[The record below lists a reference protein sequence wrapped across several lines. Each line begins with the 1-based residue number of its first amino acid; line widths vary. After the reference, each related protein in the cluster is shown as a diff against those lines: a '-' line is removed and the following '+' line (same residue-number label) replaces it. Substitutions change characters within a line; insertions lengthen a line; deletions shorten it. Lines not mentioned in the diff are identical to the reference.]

1 MDNIKIKR
9 WICDILLFLCFT
21 AIAFFSGKILINQWK
36 YKKAQKEYDTLQK
49 AVQTEKS
56 INWKKLKKMNKDIV
70 AWIKV
75 PGTKVSYPIVQGKDN
90 STYLHRTFHKKYN
103 PSGCIFLDYKCKKD
117 FMSDNNV
124 IYGHHMRDG
133 SMFATFVKYKNRS
146 FWKKHQ
152 KIILYLPKETRTLKV
167 IAARANKPEK
177 LPIEFKNKKDRENYI
192 SRIQSIS
199 YLPDQ
204 SIRKRLYTFVTCSYE
219 KNDYRTYIYAVENQ
233 KEVRE

>member
-21 AIAFFSGKILINQWK
+21 AIAFFAGKILINQWK

-56 INWKKLKKMNKDIV
+56 INWKKLKRMNKDIV

-124 IYGHHMRDG
+124 IYQIRVSGNDCIHLLLVVMRKTITG
-133 SMFATFVKYKNRS
+133 LIFM
-146 FWKKHQ
+146 Q
-152 KIILYLPKETRTLKV
+152 LK
-167 IAARANKPEK
+167 
-177 LPIEFKNKKDRENYI
+177 
-192 SRIQSIS
+192 
-199 YLPDQ
+199 
-204 SIRKRLYTFVTCSYE
+204 IRK
-219 KNDYRTYIYAVENQ
+219 K
-233 KEVRE
+233 

>member
-21 AIAFFSGKILINQWK
+21 AIAFFAGKILINQWK
-36 YKKAQKEYDTLQK
+36 YKKAQKEYNTLQK

-56 INWKKLKKMNKDIV
+56 INWKKLKRMNKDIV

-152 KIILYLPKETRTLKV
+152 NIILYLPKETRTLKV

-177 LPIEFKNKKDRENYI
+177 LPIEFKNK
-192 SRIQSIS
+192 RIEKIIYQEFNLLVIYQIRVSGNDCIR
-199 YLPDQ
+199 LLLVVMKKTITGLIFMQ
-204 SIRKRLYTFVTCSYE
+204 LKIRK
-219 KNDYRTYIYAVENQ
+219 K
-233 KEVRE
+233 

>member
-21 AIAFFSGKILINQWK
+21 AIAFFAGKILINQWK
-36 YKKAQKEYDTLQK
+36 YKKAQKEYNTLQK

-56 INWKKLKKMNKDIV
+56 INWKKLKRMNKDIV

-124 IYGHHMRDG
+124 IYGHQ
-133 SMFATFVKYKNRS
+133 N
-146 FWKKHQ
+146 
-152 KIILYLPKETRTLKV
+152 IILYLPKETRTLKV

-177 LPIEFKNKKDRENYI
+177 LPIEFKNKKDRENYL

>member
-21 AIAFFSGKILINQWK
+21 AIAFFAGKILINQW
-36 YKKAQKEYDTLQK
+36 
-49 AVQTEKS
+49 
-56 INWKKLKKMNKDIV
+56 
-70 AWIKV
+70 
-75 PGTKVSYPIVQGKDN
+75 
-90 STYLHRTFHKKYN
+90 
-103 PSGCIFLDYKCKKD
+103 
-117 FMSDNNV
+117 
-124 IYGHHMRDG
+124 
-133 SMFATFVKYKNRS
+133 KYKNRS

-177 LPIEFKNKKDRENYI
+177 LPIEFKNKKDRENYL

>member
-21 AIAFFSGKILINQWK
+21 AIAFFAGKILINQWK

-56 INWKKLKKMNKDIV
+56 IN
-70 AWIKV
+70 
-75 PGTKVSYPIVQGKDN
+75 
-90 STYLHRTFHKKYN
+90 
-103 PSGCIFLDYKCKKD
+103 
-117 FMSDNNV
+117 
-124 IYGHHMRDG
+124 
-133 SMFATFVKYKNRS
+133 
-146 FWKKHQ
+146 WKKHQ

-177 LPIEFKNKKDRENYI
+177 LPIEFKNKKDRENYL

>member
-1 MDNIKIKR
+1 M
-9 WICDILLFLCFT
+9 FLCFT
-21 AIAFFSGKILINQWK
+21 AIAFFAGKILINQWK

-56 INWKKLKKMNKDIV
+56 INWKKLKRMNKDIV

-177 LPIEFKNKKDRENYI
+177 LPIEFKNK
-192 SRIQSIS
+192 RIEKIIYQEFNLLVI
-199 YLPDQ
+199 YQ
-204 SIRKRLYTFVTCSYE
+204 IRVSGNDCIRLLLVVMKKRLQDLYLCS
-219 KNDYRTYIYAVENQ
+219 
-233 KEVRE
+233 

>member
-9 WICDILLFLCFT
+9 WICDILLFLCFI
-21 AIAFFSGKILINQWK
+21 AIAFFAGKILINQWK
-36 YKKAQKEYDTLQK
+36 YKKAQKEYNTLQK

-56 INWKKLKKMNKDIV
+56 INWKKLKRMNKDIV

-146 FWKKHQ
+146 F
-152 KIILYLPKETRTLKV
+152 
-167 IAARANKPEK
+167 
-177 LPIEFKNKKDRENYI
+177 
-192 SRIQSIS
+192 
-199 YLPDQ
+199 
-204 SIRKRLYTFVTCSYE
+204 
-219 KNDYRTYIYAVENQ
+219 
-233 KEVRE
+233 

>member
-9 WICDILLFLCFT
+9 WICDILLFLCFIM
-21 AIAFFSGKILINQWK
+21 IAFFADKILMNQWK

-49 AVQTEKS
+49 TVQTEKT
-56 INWKKLKKMNKDIV
+56 INWKKLKRINKDVV
-70 AWIKV
+70 AWMKV

-90 STYLHRTFHKKYN
+90 STYLHRTFQKKYN
-103 PSGCIFLDYKCKKD
+103 PSGCIFLDCKCKKD
-117 FMSDNNV
+117 FTSDNNV

-133 SMFATFVKYKNRS
+133 SMFATFVKYKDQS

-177 LPIEFKNKKDRENYI
+177 LPIEFKNNKDRENYT
-192 SRIQSIS
+192 SKIQSVE
-199 YLPDQ
+199 YLSGQ
-204 SIRKRLYTFVTCSYE
+204 SIQGRLYTFVTCSYE
-219 KNDYRTYIYAVENQ
+219 KNDYRTYVYAIEN
-233 KEVRE
+233 

>member
-1 MDNIKIKR
+1 MDNIKIKQ

-21 AIAFFSGKILINQWK
+21 AIAFFAGKILINQWK

-56 INWKKLKKMNKDIV
+56 INWKKLKRINKDIV

-167 IAARANKPEK
+167 IAARANKPENYRLNSK
-177 LPIEFKNKKDRENYI
+177 IKRIEKIIYQEFNLLVIYQIRVSGNDCIHLLLVVMRKTITGLIFMQLK
-192 SRIQSIS
+192 
-199 YLPDQ
+199 
-204 SIRKRLYTFVTCSYE
+204 IRK
-219 KNDYRTYIYAVENQ
+219 K
-233 KEVRE
+233 

>member
-21 AIAFFSGKILINQWK
+21 AIAFFAGKILINQWK

-56 INWKKLKKMNKDIV
+56 INWKKLKRINKDIV

-167 IAARANKPEK
+167 IAARANKPKIKRIEK
-177 LPIEFKNKKDRENYI
+177 IIYQEFNLLVIYQIRVSGNDCIHLLLVVMKKTI
-192 SRIQSIS
+192 TGLIFMQ
-199 YLPDQ
+199 LK
-204 SIRKRLYTFVTCSYE
+204 IRK
-219 KNDYRTYIYAVENQ
+219 K
-233 KEVRE
+233 

>member
-21 AIAFFSGKILINQWK
+21 AIAFFAGKILINQWK

-56 INWKKLKKMNKDIV
+56 INWKKLKRINKDIV
-70 AWIKV
+70 AWMKV
-75 PGTKVSYPIVQGKDN
+75 PG
-90 STYLHRTFHKKYN
+90 
-103 PSGCIFLDYKCKKD
+103 CKKD

-177 LPIEFKNKKDRENYI
+177 LPIEFKNKKDRENYL

>member
-1 MDNIKIKR
+1 M
-9 WICDILLFLCFT
+9 FLCFT
-21 AIAFFSGKILINQWK
+21 AIAFFAGKILINQWK

-56 INWKKLKKMNKDIV
+56 INWKKLKRMNKDIV
-70 AWIKV
+70 AWMKV

-167 IAARANKPEK
+167 LLHVQTNQKNYRLNSKIKRIEK
-177 LPIEFKNKKDRENYI
+177 IIYQEFNLLVIYQIRVSGNDCIHLLLVVMRKTITGLIFMQLK
-192 SRIQSIS
+192 
-199 YLPDQ
+199 
-204 SIRKRLYTFVTCSYE
+204 IRK
-219 KNDYRTYIYAVENQ
+219 K
-233 KEVRE
+233 

>member
-1 MDNIKIKR
+1 MDNIKIKQ

-21 AIAFFSGKILINQWK
+21 AIAFFAGKILINQWK

-56 INWKKLKKMNKDIV
+56 INWKKLKRMNKDIV

-90 STYLHRTFHKKYN
+90 STYLHRTFYKKYN

-152 KIILYLPKETRTLKV
+152 KIILYLPKETRTLSFQYHDG
-167 IAARANKPEK
+167 RP
-177 LPIEFKNKKDRENYI
+177 
-192 SRIQSIS
+192 
-199 YLPDQ
+199 
-204 SIRKRLYTFVTCSYE
+204 
-219 KNDYRTYIYAVENQ
+219 
-233 KEVRE
+233 

>member
-21 AIAFFSGKILINQWK
+21 AIAFFAGKILINQWK

-56 INWKKLKKMNKDIV
+56 INWKKLKRINKDIV
-70 AWIKV
+70 AWMKV

-177 LPIEFKNKKDRENYI
+177 LPIEFKNK
-192 SRIQSIS
+192 RIEKIIYQEFNLLVIYQIRVSGNDCIR
-199 YLPDQ
+199 LLLVVMKKTITGLIFMQ
-204 SIRKRLYTFVTCSYE
+204 LKIRK
-219 KNDYRTYIYAVENQ
+219 K
-233 KEVRE
+233 